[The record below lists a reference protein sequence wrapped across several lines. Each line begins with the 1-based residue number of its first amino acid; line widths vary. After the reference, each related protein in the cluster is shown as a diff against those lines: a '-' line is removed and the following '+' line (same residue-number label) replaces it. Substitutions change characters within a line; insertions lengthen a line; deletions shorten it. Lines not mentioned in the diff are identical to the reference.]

1 MLDKLARLF
10 KTSAIYTLGS
20 VLTRAASLISLPV
33 LTRYLAPEEYGIL
46 PVVASVMGSLQFVY
60 IMGLR
65 ASATRHYYDHDSE
78 AARKIYFSSLL
89 FFYTGLAALLSLFLM
104 FFGARL
110 LAPLLTRAVP
120 FYPFIA
126 VALGSL
132 FLQVLG
138 VLPNTLMRVREQATL
153 YIAIDVVKAM
163 LATALSLLFVVAG
176 GMGALGP
183 LLASLLTSS
192 ISAAY
197 LLYYLRPYLGFNFR
211 WAPVRDSLSFG
222 VPTMS
227 ERVCSWVLVGS
238 DRLFL
243 LHYVSLAAAGIY
255 SVSHSVGMM
264 VQVIGASINFAW
276 SPFFYATA
284 RDEDDMEARRLIASA
299 ATYYTLV
306 IVCCALALATFARE
320 VFHVLAPARYL
331 AGLSLVPWLVFGSIF
346 EALYDI
352 PSRGLYLMK
361 RTGVLPLIMLA
372 AATAS
377 AALNFVLIPRWGMM
391 GAAWAGVLGYAVRLL
406 LTLRAAQ
413 RVYAVP
419 YEYGRIGKIFA
430 AAGTV
435 YFASVRLSPE
445 TFFSGLLVKA
455 AVLAVFPLI
464 LYATGFFQTAE
475 LRRIREAAIAMWRKK
490 RFTIGE

>member
-10 KTSAIYTLGS
+10 KNSAIYTLGS
-20 VLTRAASLISLPV
+20 VLTRAASLISMPV

-65 ASATRHYYDHDSE
+65 ASSTRQYYDHDSE
-78 AARKIYFSSLL
+78 PERKIYFSSLL
-89 FFYTGLAALLSLFLM
+89 FFYTGLAALLSLVLM

-120 FYPFIA
+120 FYPYIA

-138 VLPNTLMRVREQATL
+138 VLPNTLMRVREKAKL
-153 YIAIDVVKAM
+153 YIAVDVVRTM

-222 VPTMS
+222 IPTMS

-243 LHYVSLAAAGIY
+243 LHYVSLAATGIY
-255 SVSHSVGMM
+255 SVSHSVGIML
-264 VQVIGASINFAW
+264 QVIGGSLNFAW

-284 RDEDDMEARRLIASA
+284 REEDDSEARRLIASA
-299 ATYYTLV
+299 ATYFTLA
-306 IVCCALALATFARE
+306 IVCCALALAAFARE
-320 VFHVLAPARYL
+320 VFLILAPARYL
-331 AGLSLVPWLVFGSIF
+331 AGLPLVPWLVFGSIF

-377 AALNFVLIPRWGMM
+377 AALNFALIPRWGMM

-430 AAGTV
+430 AAGMV

-445 TFFSGLLVKA
+445 TFISGLVVKA
-455 AVLAVFPLI
+455 AVLAVFPLV
-464 LYATGFFQTAE
+464 LYATGFFSAAE
-475 LRRIREAAIAMWRKK
+475 LHRAREAAIAMWRKK